1 MSEDAR
7 MAAMDARL
15 RRAMSGLDAGR
26 GFDERLRARIAAAGP
41 RMAPGAEFEHQRQ
54 VLRRLRREAWANGI
68 SLAGLGLAAAATAWR
83 FAPEIERMAAGAV
96 DPALVGAATL
106 AVIAAG
112 LLPLLRRMP
121 GLRLR

>member
-41 RMAPGAEFEHQRQ
+41 RMAPGAELEHQRQ